1 MASDLAF
8 LNPNITDFRAD
19 TLHKAIMKL
28 HRLNASCHT
37 SPDDWADNL
46 MEATRDLPE
55 DDQEQFIHYLSNPAG
70 YERKVELW
78 DALEEFDKKHTDERV
93 WKDVQPDPYNED
105 RFYEES
111 MVSGHTKYIV
121 IKPKTELAILEE
133 KEDDDEK
140 RDPDLNKI
148 NFTIDCEEEKTT
160 F

>member
-1 MASDLAF
+1 MTSDISY

-28 HRLNASCHT
+28 HRLNAACHT

-93 WKDVQPDPYNED
+93 WRDVQPDVYD
-105 RFYEES
+105 KDQCFEES
-111 MVSGHTKYIV
+111 MVCGHTKYIV
-121 IKPKTELAILEE
+121 VTPKILEE
-133 KEDDDEK
+133 EDEK

>member
-1 MASDLAF
+1 MTSDISY
-8 LNPNITDFRAD
+8 LNPNIIDFRAD
-19 TLHKAIMKL
+19 PLHKAIMKL
-28 HRLNASCHT
+28 HRLNAACHT

-70 YERKVELW
+70 YVRKVELW
-78 DALEEFDKKHTDERV
+78 DALEEFDKKYTDPRV

-105 RFYEES
+105 RCFEES
-111 MVSGHTKYIV
+111 MVAGCTKYIV
-121 IKPKTELAILEE
+121 VRPNILEE
-133 KEDDDEK
+133 DDEK